1 MHLTSIDTGR
11 IVCRLNNASCPL
23 GLLITPFVQ
32 FKSPRLVF
40 VRASADARTHFFVM
54 SFNSKGNLVTFVD
67 PPSALVNSLGLFI
80 RAVFPRRIVKEHV
93 SDDGVF
99 TITLNPGINGALC
112 SPLCTVFL
120 RLFLSCDD
128 GGGDDV

>member
-1 MHLTSIDTGR
+1 MSLKE
-11 IVCRLNNASCPL
+11 RLVPL

-32 FKSPRLVF
+32 FKSPQLVF
-40 VRASADARTHFFVM
+40 VRAPADARTHYFVM

-80 RAVFPRRIVKEHV
+80 RAVFPRRIVKEHI

-99 TITLNPGINGALC
+99 TITLNLGINGTLC
-112 SPLCTVFL
+112 LPLYTVF
-120 RLFLSCDD
+120 FLTSDDD
-128 GGGDDV
+128 GRGRGGG

>member
-1 MHLTSIDTGR
+1 
-11 IVCRLNNASCPL
+11 
-23 GLLITPFVQ
+23 
-32 FKSPRLVF
+32 VF
-40 VRASADARTHFFVM
+40 VRAPADARTHFFVM

-99 TITLNPGINGALC
+99 TITLNPGINGTLC
-112 SPLCTVFL
+112 SPLYTVF
-120 RLFLSCDD
+120 FLSSDD
-128 GGGDDV
+128 GGARGDRDF